1 MGGDPSA
8 IAIATRTRD
17 TICGHVSDSHP
28 SPVSKWIQSSKLGNG
43 DTQNEMVPELRL
55 ECGSGQQISHIVYAS
70 FGNSTGSCGS
80 FQRGACHAALS
91 TAVIEKVNELYT
103 FKEALCALV
112 GPWKLVIKTPNAVM
126 CSSWCRTWDSSLK
139 PFALRTFYSLEHS
152 GTNVVAD
159 YSCAFWAAGMQ
170 GKSTMCSTAINR
182 RIRWRSLS
190 RTPKKFG
197 CTGPMQRLRVS
208 CGELEW
214 WWVFR
219 STQ

>member
-1 MGGDPSA
+1 MRSNTCSCSIWNRYHIPREWLEKGDDNLLVLFEEMGGDPSA

-112 GPWKLVIKTPNAVM
+112 GP
-126 CSSWCRTWDSSLK
+126 
-139 PFALRTFYSLEHS
+139 
-152 GTNVVAD
+152 
-159 YSCAFWAAGMQ
+159 
-170 GKSTMCSTAINR
+170 
-182 RIRWRSLS
+182 
-190 RTPKKFG
+190 
-197 CTGPMQRLRVS
+197 
-208 CGELEW
+208 
-214 WWVFR
+214 
-219 STQ
+219 